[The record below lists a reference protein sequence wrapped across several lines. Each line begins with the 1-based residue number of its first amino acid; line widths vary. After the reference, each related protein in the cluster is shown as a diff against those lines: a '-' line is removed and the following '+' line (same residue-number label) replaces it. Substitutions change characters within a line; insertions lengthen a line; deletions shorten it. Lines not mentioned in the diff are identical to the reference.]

1 MNKYLNR
8 IDKVLSECKEIDSA
22 FNEAECLKDV
32 KEVIDTGNHHMLR
45 QIAINTAVLV
55 DMIDRLVTDFEP
67 ISVSDNDIADALIDA
82 YIRKKG
88 HTNND
93 T

>member
-8 IDKVLSECKEIDSA
+8 IDKVLSECREIDQA
-22 FNEAECLKDV
+22 IKTAGCMKDV
-32 KEVIDTGNHHMLR
+32 NDALDLGNHHMLR

-55 DMIDRLVTDFEP
+55 DMVDRLVTDFEP
-67 ISVSDNDIADALIDA
+67 VNVSDNDIADALIDA

-88 HTNND
+88 RDNND
-93 T
+93 N